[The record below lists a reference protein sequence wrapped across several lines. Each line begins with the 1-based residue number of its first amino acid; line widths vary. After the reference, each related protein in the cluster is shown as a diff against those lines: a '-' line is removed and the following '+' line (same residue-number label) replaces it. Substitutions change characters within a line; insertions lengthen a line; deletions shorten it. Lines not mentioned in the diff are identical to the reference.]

1 MADKHQVLLDSVKK
15 LVKLGV
21 PDEEVVLHL
30 KEVGIAEEE
39 ANRVL
44 AEAKGLPVT
53 VMNVPKSAR
62 GVLETVKQEMQEP
75 VSPNAGS
82 LEHRA
87 FVSRSSVVAAKKA
100 ETVEKSGFDFSSA
113 PTEFKRSVPVERPTA
128 NLGGL
133 WESGM
138 LQTVT
143 DRLEEMKRLRDDL
156 EKVLDSKVDSA
167 VKKEVQKMESLFESQ
182 QILLRAKMNAAID
195 SKTKEVT
202 DLIDQ
207 KIAELK
213 KMRDEKTNQESA
225 IVIKGEMMQQLFSN
239 LSEQSQALKKQ
250 QKDELAEFN
259 AELLKDQ
266 SQFEALISDSK
277 QKLIALEERASKTLE
292 LETNIIEGLVA
303 DSQSR
308 IEHLTIQK
316 VDELASEVRQSLT
329 EFEALKVQVNPEE
342 LMQKVREIEQAK
354 LSIDS
359 KMDAAVSGV
368 SDDIEKRLNREI
380 KSRLQELDRQIEL
393 VQSKLDIKRT
403 EKTLNQLEILKS
415 ELEKEFTRIK
425 KIK

>member
-21 PDEEVVLHL
+21 PDEEVILHL
-30 KEVGIAEEE
+30 KEVGISEEE
-39 ANRVL
+39 SGRVL

-53 VMNVPKSAR
+53 VMSVPKSAR

-87 FVSRSSVVAAKKA
+87 FVSRSAVVAAKKQ
-100 ETVEKSGFDFSSA
+100 ETVEKSGFDFSNA
-113 PTEFKRSVPVERPTA
+113 PTEFKRSAPLERPTA
-128 NLGGL
+128 NLGSL
-133 WESGM
+133 WESGL

-156 EKVLDSKVDSA
+156 DKVLDSKVDAA

-182 QILLRAKMNAAID
+182 QILLKAKMNSAID
-195 SKTKEVT
+195 SKTREVT

-213 KMRDEKTNQESA
+213 KMREEKSGQESA

-239 LSEQSQALKKQ
+239 LSEQTQALKKQ
-250 QKDELAEFN
+250 QKEELAEFN
-259 AELLKDQ
+259 AELLKAQ
-266 SQFEALISDSK
+266 SRFEALISDSK
-277 QKLIALEERASKTLE
+277 QKLVALEERASKTLE

-316 VDELASEVRQSLT
+316 VDELASEVHQSLT
-329 EFEALKVQVNPEE
+329 EFEALKIQVNPEE

-354 LSIDS
+354 LSLDS
-359 KMDAAVSGV
+359 KMDAAVSQV
-368 SDDIEKRLNREI
+368 SEDIEKRLNQEI
-380 KSRLQELDRQIEL
+380 RSRLQELDRQIEL
-393 VQSKLDIKRT
+393 VQSKLDVKRT
-403 EKTLNQLEILKS
+403 EKTVNQLEILKS